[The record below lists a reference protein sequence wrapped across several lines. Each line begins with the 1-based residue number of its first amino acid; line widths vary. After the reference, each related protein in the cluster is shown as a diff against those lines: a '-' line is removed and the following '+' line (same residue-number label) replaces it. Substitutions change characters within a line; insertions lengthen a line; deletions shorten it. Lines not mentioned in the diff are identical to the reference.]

1 MTGSK
6 QCKTTQHAAVS
17 AKCAVSYYAVEA
29 LCYEGPYWYAYFYPY
44 TERRPV

>member
-6 QCKTTQHAAVS
+6 QYKTTQHAAVS

-29 LCYEGPYWYAYFYPY
+29 LCCEGSYWYAYFYPY